1 MQIKLGLLFG
11 GSSGAHEVSLKAA
24 RDIAKE
30 LQVSEY
36 RELYNIIPFYILKN
50 GKFSSQEIAEF
61 TLRCPQINSEDNRS
75 NHQENPWGMP
85 VELTN
90 IDVCISTILCGPGSG
105 DGTIQGFLET
115 LKIPCVGSSVLGAT
129 IGGDKITMKRVFSQ
143 ADLPQVSYESI
154 SDYELLSDPEKLN
167 EFIDTVESSFDY
179 PYFVKPSRLGSS
191 MGISKVYDRESFK
204 KGLSLASNYDNRII
218 VEQGVRARELSCS
231 VLGNRILSASTIA
244 EKIHDSHFN
253 DYQAKYQNRKGKFKT
268 VIDLQS
274 DEIMRIKQLTMTAF
288 KLAGCWDTFRAD
300 FFITED
306 DQQVIINEINPVF
319 NFSKDSMY
327 AFLWKSSGFSFPDL
341 IHSLVTLALDRY
353 NSKSLILE

>member
-30 LQVSEY
+30 LQASAY
-36 RELYNIIPFYILKN
+36 RELYKIIPFYILKN
-50 GKFSSQEIAEF
+50 GKFSSQEIAGC
-61 TLRCPQINSEDNRS
+61 TLSCSQIDSKDNRS
-75 NHQENPWGMP
+75 NNQENLWGTP

-143 ADLPQVSYESI
+143 ADLPQVSYQSI
-154 SDYELLSDPEKLN
+154 SDYELLSDPERLN
-167 EFIDTVESSFDY
+167 EFIDSVESNFKY

-191 MGISKVYDRESFK
+191 IGISKVYDRESFK
-204 KGLSLASNYDNRII
+204 KGLDLASNYDNRII
-218 VEQGVRARELSCS
+218 VEQSVRARELSCS
-231 VLGNRILSASTIA
+231 VLGNRILSTSTIA

-253 DYQAKYQNRKGKFKT
+253 DYQAKYQNGKGKFKT

-300 FFITED
+300 FFIIED
-306 DQQVIINEINPVF
+306 DQQVIINEINPIF

-327 AFLWKSSGFSFPDL
+327 AFLWESSGFTYPNL
-341 IHSLVTLALDRY
+341 IHSLITLALDRY
-353 NSKSLILE
+353 KNR